1 MSGYEP
7 PMMERLKV
15 GQIALLP
22 ARLPV
27 GIAVIGCGLV
37 VVCSR
42 CGLFL
47 LWVDGT

>member
-7 PMMERLKV
+7 PMMERFNV

-27 GIAVIGCGLV
+27 GIAVLARGLV
-37 VVCSR
+37 VACS
-42 CGLFL
+42 CGRLFL
-47 LWVDGT
+47 LWVDET